1 MQIHAYKSTTT
12 GEIPI
17 TKTAPIRSG
26 EQLRLMV
33 IPAINESAIASASK
47 VEVINPYE
55 IRVVN
60 SNMPVFDH
68 TKIVY
73 FDLTVPKNW
82 TTGRYLVSVVDLKG
96 KAITSSY
103 FYYQANENS
112 HIINRIPNP
121 KWLLNYSINVRNI
134 SKNPIGNFSAFV
146 ALPLTIIPQQIVKNL
161 QIYPDNLKISTD
173 IDGNQWTHFEIARLE
188 ANESRMM
195 SYSAEVEMSPLI
207 IPKRISAVAK
217 TNPYD
222 KKFLEKYLR
231 PEPHL
236 ESDHPDIVAMAA
248 KIDTSDALAFAK
260 KAAKQVQKIVKYEV
274 QPDEYGAAF
283 AIEKK
288 KGDCTEFAALFVALC
303 RAAGIPARTN
313 AGFALA
319 QKWERHATA
328 EFLTQGRWIPI
339 DLTMQRSGDLVLGAL
354 PMSIVV
360 TRGNWMGGTLAKEVA
375 YKYQVIEPNQRVDV
389 SILWNITQ
397 SNGNKATASQALS
410 NNTVKIIEPQLFDFS
425 KITPKVIEQ
434 SKIKILEEKEEKL
447 EVLKI
452 TKPKPIIVSGKKQ
465 KMLELS
471 VELPDAV
478 KQGAIFKP
486 KIVLQNNSENQL
498 IGCCEIR
505 ELVSGISKIRSIVGK
520 KIPAKA
526 LKNLRPSICL
536 DSIGKTELEI
546 LFSNRIGRVLARTK
560 VSISLY

>member
-103 FYYQANENS
+103 FYYQASENS

-328 EFLTQGRWIPI
+328 EFLTHGRWIPI

-447 EVLKI
+447 VVLKI

-478 KQGAIFKP
+478 KQGAIFRP
-486 KIVLQNNSENQL
+486 KIFLQNNSENQL